1 MNNIWIVVYDEA
13 KKKYIALEWEG
24 GLTPKT
30 IDGREVVIT
39 GYWKKPQDAAEY
51 AEALLSRR

>member
-1 MNNIWIVVYDEA
+1 MNNVWYVVYDET
-13 KKKYIALEWEG
+13 KKKYITVEYKG
-24 GLTPKT
+24 GRTPKT